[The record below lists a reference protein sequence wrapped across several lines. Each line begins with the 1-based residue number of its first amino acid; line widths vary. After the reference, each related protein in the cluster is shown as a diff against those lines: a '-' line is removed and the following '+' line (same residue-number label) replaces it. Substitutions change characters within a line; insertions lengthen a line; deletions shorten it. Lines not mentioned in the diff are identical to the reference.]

1 MAEEL
6 NGHTPHSEG
15 LVCTMGEKVDLL
27 HGEMFAIKNQQVLLN
42 EKVDMKFDILTE
54 FFRESLERQ
63 DKSIERQD
71 KSIERIA
78 TAVEETKRSNDLLAK
93 DIEFRFSLQE
103 QAKDYEETIDKKDSE
118 IKKLTAKDRFTQ
130 LWADPMGKVFVTL
143 STAFGLMI
151 IAKMA
156 MILGVPLDSI
166 IK

>member
-1 MAEEL
+1 MMTAQLETVHKKL
-6 NGHTPHSEG
+6 NDVE
-15 LVCTMGEKVDLL
+15 
-27 HGEMFAIKNQQVLLN
+27 NQQVLLN
-42 EKVDMKFDILTE
+42 EKVDLKFDILTE

-78 TAVEETKRSNDLLAK
+78 SAVEETKRSNDLLAK

-103 QAKDYEETIDKKDSE
+103 QAKDYEGKIDEKDSE
-118 IKKLTAKDRFTQ
+118 IKKLTAKDRFVK

-143 STAFGLMI
+143 STAFGLTV
-151 IAKMA
+151 IAKLA
-156 MILGVPLDSI
+156 IILGIPLETV

>member
-1 MAEEL
+1 MTAQLETVHKKL
-6 NGHTPHSEG
+6 NDVE
-15 LVCTMGEKVDLL
+15 
-27 HGEMFAIKNQQVLLN
+27 NQQVLLN
-42 EKVDMKFDILTE
+42 EKVDLKFDILTE

-78 TAVEETKRSNDLLAK
+78 SAVEETKRSNDLLAK

-103 QAKDYEETIDKKDSE
+103 QAKDYEGKIDEKDSE
-118 IKKLTAKDRFTQ
+118 IKKLTAKDRFVK

-143 STAFGLMI
+143 STAFGLTV
-151 IAKMA
+151 IAKLA
-156 MILGVPLDSI
+156 IILGIPLETV

>member
-15 LVCTMGEKVDLL
+15 LVCTMSEKVDLL
-27 HGEMFAIKNQQVLLN
+27 HSEMFTIKNQQVLLN

-78 TAVEETKRSNDLLAK
+78 SAVEETKRSNDLLAK

-103 QAKDYEETIDKKDSE
+103 QAKDYEGKIDEKDSE
-118 IKKLTAKDRFTQ
+118 IKKFTAKDRFVK

-143 STAFGLMI
+143 STAFGLTV
-151 IAKMA
+151 IAKLA
-156 MILGVPLDSI
+156 IILGIPLETV